1 MIEAIAG
8 NRKIARNGCRTLYWW
23 YILRES
29 IIAFDTDGKAIG
41 RIFAAYETIA
51 RGEDILRL

>member
-8 NRKIARNGCRTLYWW
+8 NRKIARKVVVVVHFAGIDDRFFFNAD
-23 YILRES
+23 E
-29 IIAFDTDGKAIG
+29 G
-41 RIFAAYETIA
+41 RCEDSLAAYETIA